1 MEQPK
6 TGTLVCRKCGGPHL
20 TMKCGKD
27 KVVVEEKPIEYKRK
41 TYSELRNEFNK
52 KNPDMQEE
60 KSSSKALDTQ
70 PKLEIRIDSEQPVYV
85 NKEKNINY
93 NEFVERDRNHRH
105 HFKTTFRVKLSNL
118 PTDMTEEEMM
128 ELTCDWGNVIRVKV
142 LNYEESSVAYID
154 FGYMDEANYFIE
166 AIDKTPFEYLILAAS
181 IAEDKRT

>member
-1 MEQPK
+1 
-6 TGTLVCRKCGGPHL
+6 
-20 TMKCGKD
+20 MKKIEL
-27 KVVVEEKPIEYKRK
+27 VEEKPIEYKRK
-41 TYSELRNEFNK
+41 TYSELRNEFSK

-60 KSSSKALDTQ
+60 KSSSKELTHEKALDISPLEKQ
-70 PKLEIRIDSEQPVYV
+70 PIIVH
-85 NKEKNINY
+85 KEKNINY

-105 HFKTTFRVKLSNL
+105 HFKTTHRVKLSNL

-128 ELTCDWGNVIRVKV
+128 ELTCDWGNVIRIKV

-154 FGYMDEANYFIE
+154 FGYMDEATYFIE